1 MRSRNNIEIQKLK
14 SRLKKIDFSLFPKMF
29 NVKYTDVNILILNIV
44 AGKFSPTCNPN
55 HIKRQ
60 ILIIVYTNSNSLYID
75 IVKYEDIVNKDNDI
89 FYISYEQFP
98 TTTGIDEK
106 VSSNVRNPEKAI
118 KYFEDIRGFYR
129 HYVSE
134 SGIYNYSKIFRNLRM
149 ALYRMEKE
157 IREESEANEK

>member
-14 SRLKKIDFSLFPKMF
+14 SRLMKIDFSLFPKMF
-29 NVKYTDVNILILNIV
+29 NVKYTDVNIVILNTV
-44 AGKFSPTCNPN
+44 AGKRSPTCNPN
-55 HIKRQ
+55 HIRRK
-60 ILIIVYTNSNSLYID
+60 ILIIIYTNSNILYID
-75 IVKYEDIVNKDNDI
+75 FVKYEDIVDKENDI

-98 TTTGIDEK
+98 STTGIDKK
-106 VSSNVRNPEKAI
+106 VLSNVKNPEKAI

-157 IREESEANEK
+157 IREESEVNKK